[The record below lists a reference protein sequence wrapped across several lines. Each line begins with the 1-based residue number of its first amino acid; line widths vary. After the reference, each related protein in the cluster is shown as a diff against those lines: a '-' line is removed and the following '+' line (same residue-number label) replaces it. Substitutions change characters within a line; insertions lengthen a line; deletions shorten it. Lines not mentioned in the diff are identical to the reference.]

1 LILQHPSG
9 SSGSQLHQQHHA
21 QLNQHYEEMKHELGE
36 TDDHEMTT
44 ISSNHIYRTVFFKI
58 ISDQV
63 LLAVFSH
70 SMKRHLQ
77 IIWLT
82 TTGQMLG
89 VGGASAVIHYTPT
102 VITSSSLTVGNG
114 GAVVLMEPSGLIT
127 TVASNGAEDEDQQ
140 QHHHHHHH
148 HQADGGNDE
157 ASASNNGD
165 HSPIHLPSTTF
176 LNTHI
181 SKSVNN
187 PFSIIVSCVL
197 SFYYTELVT

>member
-1 LILQHPSG
+1 
-9 SSGSQLHQQHHA
+9 
-21 QLNQHYEEMKHELGE
+21 
-36 TDDHEMTT
+36 
-44 ISSNHIYRTVFFKI
+44 
-58 ISDQV
+58 
-63 LLAVFSH
+63 
-70 SMKRHLQ
+70 
-77 IIWLT
+77 
-82 TTGQMLG
+82 MLG

-127 TVASNGAEDEDQQ
+127 TVASNGAEDEDQQQ

-197 SFYYTELVT
+197 SFYYTEPRNLIPPHSTIAEELVCVVHYTDVDMLQSTFSLLSAARWIRFFGGRESVVRFDCTNWGN